1 MIITFKISCFIETRI
16 HHALIDVHKFINSSK
31 YSYIS
36 IHDGHGLIMMYDIH
50 MQLNYFNTIISDY
63 LKYITMFN
71 IFKKNTHC
79 MCV

>member
-1 MIITFKISCFIETRI
+1 MSYRN
-16 HHALIDVHKFINSSK
+16 KFINSSK

-50 MQLNYFNTIISDY
+50 MQLYYFSTIISDG
-63 LKYITMFN
+63 LKYITTFN
-71 IFKKNTHC
+71 INTQKNTYY